1 MPIGCIKFHVSER
14 LLPQIKRMVGDKGLQ
29 LCKKL
34 KYYSFLI
41 NSYSSSKKITT
52 MIPSLS
58 LIEKV
63 LRKHDALF

>member
-1 MPIGCIKFHVSER
+1 MFLEP

-34 KYYSFLI
+34 KYYIFLMS
-41 NSYSSSKKITT
+41 SYSSSKKITT
-52 MIPSLS
+52 MVPSLS

-63 LRKHDALF
+63 LRKHEPIILKLFKKSR